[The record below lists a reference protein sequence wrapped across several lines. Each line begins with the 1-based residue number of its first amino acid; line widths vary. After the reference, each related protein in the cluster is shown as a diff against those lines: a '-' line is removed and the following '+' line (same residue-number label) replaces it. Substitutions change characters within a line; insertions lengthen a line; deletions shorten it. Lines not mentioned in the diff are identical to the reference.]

1 MSNFDRMLVLAR
13 EPFVGYMPDD
23 VRGLLKE
30 PMPDVLLASL
40 FACVANQTSCLLC
53 DLDEGDNWTEYSY
66 LVWEEIEEELI
77 QRIYAILE
85 REGKLVQRKSV
96 GKYEK
101 VRSFMERNGFC
112 CSSGWWVPMDSTK
125 GNAEMSPGS

>member
-1 MSNFDRMLVLAR
+1 MSNFDRMLVLTQ

-30 PMPDVLLASL
+30 PMLDVLLASL
-40 FACVANQTSCLLC
+40 FACVANQISCLLW
-53 DLDEGDNWTEYSY
+53 DLDEGDNWAEYSY
-66 LVWEEIEEELI
+66 LVWEQIEEELI
-77 QRIYAILE
+77 QQIYAILE

-101 VRSFMERNGFC
+101 VRSFMERNGLC
-112 CSSGWWVPMDSTK
+112 CPSGWWVRMDSAQENE
-125 GNAEMSPGS
+125 GRC